1 MCEQNNHSE
10 QILLLNV
17 FWSQT
22 LQKHSGGG
30 SSEGKL
36 LPLDGGSAAGLHF
49 NL

>member
-22 LQKHSGGG
+22 LQKHSGG
-30 SSEGKL
+30 ELRGKT
-36 LPLDGGSAAGLHF
+36 PPAGRGLGRRVT
-49 NL
+49 L